1 MTTPTRIIVDLATG
15 QTTEVELSGAE
26 LEAYNAS
33 LAQQAAE
40 AAQQAAAQQ
49 AAAQQAAAQQA
60 AEAASA
66 KQAPVETP
74 VGQ

>member
-15 QTTEVELSGAE
+15 QTTEVELEGAE

-40 AAQQAAAQQ
+40 AAAAEQAAQETQ
-49 AAAQQAAAQQA
+49 
-60 AEAASA
+60 
-66 KQAPVETP
+66 PVE
-74 VGQ
+74 GQ

>member
-15 QTTEVELSGAE
+15 QSTEVELSGAE

-40 AAQQAAAQQ
+40 AAAAA
-49 AAAQQAAAQQA
+49 
-60 AEAASA
+60 E
-66 KQAPVETP
+66 QAPVVEETP
-74 VGQ
+74 APTQEGE

>member
-1 MTTPTRIIVDLATG
+1 MPTKIVVDLATG

-40 AAQQAAAQQ
+40 AAQQPAAQQ
-49 AAAQQAAAQQA
+49 PAAQQPAAQQPA
-60 AEAASA
+60 
-66 KQAPVETP
+66 
-74 VGQ
+74 GQ

>member
-40 AAQQAAAQQ
+40 T
-49 AAAQQAAAQQA
+49 
-60 AEAASA
+60 AEQTAEVA
-66 KQAPVETP
+66 KQAVLTSSRST
-74 VGQ
+74 

>member
-15 QTTEVELSGAE
+15 QSTEVELSGAE

-40 AAQQAAAQQ
+40 AAAAEQAAQ
-49 AAAQQAAAQQA
+49 
-60 AEAASA
+60 
-66 KQAPVETP
+66 ETP
-74 VGQ
+74 APTEGE

>member
-15 QTTEVELSGAE
+15 QSTEVELSGAE

-40 AAQQAAAQQ
+40 AAAAAAEQ
-49 AAAQQAAAQQA
+49 ALVV
-60 AEAASA
+60 E
-66 KQAPVETP
+66 ETP
-74 VGQ
+74 APTEGE

>member
-1 MTTPTRIIVDLATG
+1 MPTKIIVDLATG
-15 QTTEVELSGAE
+15 TTTEIEFSGAE

-40 AAQQAAAQQ
+40 TAQQ
-49 AAAQQAAAQQA
+49 
-60 AEAASA
+60 
-66 KQAPVETP
+66 P